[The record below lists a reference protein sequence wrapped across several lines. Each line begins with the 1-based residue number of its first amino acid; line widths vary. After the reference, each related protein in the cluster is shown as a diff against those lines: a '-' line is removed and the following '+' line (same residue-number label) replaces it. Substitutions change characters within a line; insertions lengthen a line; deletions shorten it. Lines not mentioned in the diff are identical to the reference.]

1 MESLLSFGLTLIF
14 LAESFYEV
22 RLYLFLQFVAKHHPQ
37 AASRRR
43 LQRILRLE
51 RIWNWVSWVFIL
63 ALIILPNHYSILLV
77 SIITMTETI
86 IVRQMAQLKRKLNL

>member
-22 RLYLFLQFVAKHHPQ
+22 RLYLFLQFVAQHHPQ

>member
-22 RLYLFLQFVAKHHPQ
+22 RLYLFLQFVAQHHPQ

-51 RIWNWVSWVFIL
+51 RIWNWISWVFIL

-77 SIITMTETI
+77 SIITMTETL

>member
-22 RLYLFLQFVAKHHPQ
+22 RLYLFLQFVAQHHPQ

-77 SIITMTETI
+77 SIITMTETL

>member
-22 RLYLFLQFVAKHHPQ
+22 RLYLFLQFVAQHHPQ

-43 LQRILRLE
+43 LQRILRIE
-51 RIWNWVSWVFIL
+51 RVWNWLSWLFIL
-63 ALIILPNHYSILLV
+63 ALIVLPAHYAIPLV
-77 SIITMTETI
+77 SVITLIETV
-86 IVRQMAQLKRKLNL
+86 IVQRMDRIKQKLNL

>member
-1 MESLLSFGLTLIF
+1 MASLLSFGLTLIF

-22 RLYLFLQFVAKHHPQ
+22 RLYLFLQFVAQHHPQ

-43 LQRILRLE
+43 LQRILRAE
-51 RIWNWVSWVFIL
+51 RVWNWVSWIFIL

-77 SIITMTETI
+77 SVITLIETV
-86 IVRQMAQLKRKLNL
+86 IVHRMAQFKQKLNL

>member
-1 MESLLSFGLTLIF
+1 VESLLSFGLTLIF

-22 RLYLFLQFVAKHHPQ
+22 RLYLFLQFVAQHHPQ